1 LGEISISDSSVRG
14 ERLQVDLADE
24 SAFETCAIAG
34 ADGITIKALRNGC
47 IYSIERGEIQ
57 INQILAS
64 PLAGGIHRIYLRIHE
79 DSGISSVE
87 IVGPR
92 AASAFAFGPDRFV
105 WSGAWR
111 GLHYRC
117 ICRAPDAGDAWF
129 FRVEVENRS
138 ENAVNCD
145 AVMVQDIGL
154 AARGQVRNNENYTSQ
169 YLDHLAATHS
179 ELGYLLMTRQNL
191 PQPGATHPWLL
202 QGCFPKAVGFT
213 TDGFD
218 FFGVGYKADG
228 VPAALFRGTIGE
240 RVRQYEAAY
249 TAIQS
254 NQAEIE
260 PSDCFAFTFFCSF
273 SGDHPEPSSASDIDE
288 MRLGSLRA
296 AAGEIALMP
305 AGAGN
310 LLSPKP
316 GRGIFQTA
324 DLYAAEDFDESD
336 IRAQFPGRLRH
347 EEFEGGKR
355 LSFFYGPQSRH
366 VVLKAK
372 EIAGARPHGHIMR
385 SGRGL
390 LPDAEVMSCTCYCAG
405 VFGSQMAL
413 GNSVFGKFL
422 STVRD
427 PLNIVRSSGLR
438 IFARRHP
445 TGAWRLL
452 GVPSAFEMAPNFC
465 RWYYKGNGNLLTVS
479 CIASDEDAAFT
490 YEISAEKQGLEF
502 LICGEI
508 AAGSQEYDSSPRLLI
523 DARTMRITIRPDCRS
538 QLAAKY
544 PEIVFHAVSSA
555 PGAIEAIGG
564 DELIGVNPG
573 ATPLPYFAIR
583 SRPTRLFTLS
593 FVGSLDTGPRAELLC
608 AKYEALEAESPLE
621 TANNSAFWSEASQG
635 IRISSASS
643 DKAAQIHDAL
653 AWFARDAIIHF
664 SVPRGLE
671 QANGGAWGVRDVC
684 QGPVE
689 FLLSQDRAEV
699 VKTILHELFSQQYEG
714 RGDWPQWFMFAPFQ
728 EFQSSTCH
736 GDIAIWPLKALCDY
750 LEHTDDGEILGDRL
764 PYTNEESFART
775 ERRETILEHVD
786 RLLERLQQQFV
797 KGLSIPRYGEGDWD
811 DSLQPVCPERGE
823 RMASSWTAA
832 LMYQTLRRYGAVLAR
847 SGQSERAGSASELAD
862 RIYAD
867 FQRLLIV
874 DGVVAGFVVF
884 DEGTARPEQ
893 YLLHPLDRSTG
904 IGYRLI
910 PMTRGI
916 LGHIFSV
923 EQANAHLELIKRHLA
938 FPDGARLMDRP
949 TRYSGGRESVFRR
962 SESAAFFGREIGL
975 QYVHAHLRYAEALA
989 VMGKAEDLLQALCAA
1004 NPIAVTQ
1011 TVKKAGLRQRNCY
1024 FSSSD
1029 ADFRDRYEASRD
1041 YEKLRRGEVAVNG
1054 GWRIYS
1060 SGPGIYTGL
1069 VVRQLFGLRRYFD
1082 CMEFDPVLPAE
1093 LDGIECELKYRGRAV
1108 RYQFGV
1114 RGSEAVR
1121 HVYINGVEMM
1131 PLERAKNPY
1140 RPGGI
1145 RIKKTEFEKA
1155 LDRPENLV
1163 RIEL

>member
-1 LGEISISDSSVRG
+1 MSG
-14 ERLQVDLADE
+14 ERLQADLADE

-34 ADGITIKALRNGC
+34 AGGTTIKALRNGC
-47 IYSIERGEIQ
+47 IYSIESGEIQ

-79 DSGISSVE
+79 GRGISSVE
-87 IVGPR
+87 IVGPH
-92 AASAFAFGPDRFV
+92 AASAFSYSQDRFV

-117 ICRAPDAGDAWF
+117 ICRMASAENAWF
-129 FRVEVENRS
+129 FEVEVENRS
-138 ENAVNCD
+138 ENAVVCD

-169 YLDHLAATHS
+169 YLDHFAAPHP
-179 ELGYLLMTRQNL
+179 ELGYVLMTRQNL
-191 PQPGATHPWLL
+191 PQPGGMHPWLL
-202 QGCFPKAVGFT
+202 QGCFPKAAGFV

-218 FFGVGYKADG
+218 FFGVGYRATG
-228 VPAALFRGTIGE
+228 IPVALSRNIIGE

-254 NQAEIE
+254 NQAKIE
-260 PSDCFAFTFFCSF
+260 PSERSVSQFFYKF
-273 SGDHPEPSSASDIDE
+273 VADHPEPSSSADMDDAGI
-288 MRLGSLRA
+288 LSLRA
-296 AAGEIALMP
+296 AADELAHEPASMP
-305 AGAGN
+305 AGAAD
-310 LLSPKP
+310 LSSPKP
-316 GRGIFQTA
+316 GRGVFQTA
-324 DLYAAEDFDESD
+324 DLYPADDLDESD
-336 IRAQFPGRLRH
+336 IRSYFAGELRH
-347 EEFEGGKR
+347 DEFDGANR
-355 LSFFYGPQSRH
+355 LSFFHGPQSLH

-390 LPDAEVMSCTCYCAG
+390 LPDADVMSCTCYCAG
-405 VFGSQMAL
+405 IFGSQMAL

-427 PLNIVRSSGLR
+427 PLNIIRSSGLR
-438 IFARRHP
+438 ILVRRHP

-452 GVPSAFEMAPNFC
+452 GVPSAFEMGPNFC
-465 RWYYKGNGNLLTVS
+465 RWYYKGNGNLLTVT

-490 YEISAEKQGLEF
+490 YQIRSEKQGFEY

-508 AAGSQEYDSSPRLLI
+508 AAGPQEYDSSPRLSI
-523 DARTMRITIRPDCRS
+523 DSRTMRVTIRPDSRS
-538 QLAAKY
+538 QLAANC
-544 PEIVFHAVSSA
+544 PEIIFHAVSST
-555 PGAIEAIGG
+555 PEAIEVIGG

-583 SRPTRLFTLS
+583 TRPTKLFTMS
-593 FVGSLDTGPRAELLC
+593 FVGSIDSGPRAESLC
-608 AKYEALEAESPLE
+608 AKYEGLEPAAPSEA
-621 TANNSAFWSEASQG
+621 ANFSAFWSEASQG
-635 IRISSASS
+635 MRVSSASNN
-643 DKAAQIHDAL
+643 KAAQIHDAL

-671 QANGGAWGVRDVC
+671 QVNGGAWGVRDVC

-689 FLLSQDRAEV
+689 FLLSQDRSEV
-699 VKTILHELFSQQYEG
+699 VKTILHELFSQQYDG

-728 EFQSSTCH
+728 QVQSSTCH

-750 LEHTDDGEILGDRL
+750 LEHTGDGDILHERL
-764 PYTNEESFART
+764 PYTDDEGFGRT
-775 ERRETILEHVD
+775 ERRETILQHVD
-786 RLLERLQQQFV
+786 RLLARLTQQFV

-811 DSLQPVCPERGE
+811 DSLQPVCPELGE

-832 LMYQTLRRYGAVLAR
+832 LMYQTLRRYGAALAHF
-847 SGQSERAGSASELAD
+847 GVVDRAGKASEMAD
-862 RIYAD
+862 RIHAD

-874 DGVVAGFVVF
+874 DGVVAGFTIF
-884 DEGTARPEQ
+884 DQGTGLPEHC
-893 YLLHPLDRSTG
+893 LLHPSDRRTG
-904 IGYRLI
+904 IAYRLI

-916 LGHIFSV
+916 LSHIFSA
-923 EQANAHLELIKRHLA
+923 EQANAHLELIKKHLL

-949 TRYSGGRESVFRR
+949 TRYLGGKESVFRR

-989 VMGKAEDLLQALCAA
+989 LMGKPDELLHALCIV
-1004 NPIAVTQ
+1004 NPIAVSDM
-1011 TVKKAGLRQRNCY
+1011 VKRAGIRQRNCY

-1029 ADFRDRYEASRD
+1029 ADFADRYEASRD
-1041 YEKLRRGEVAVNG
+1041 YDKLRQGDIAVNG

-1060 SGPGIYTGL
+1060 SGPGIYTSL
-1069 VVRQLFGLRRYFD
+1069 VVRHLFGFRRHFD
-1082 CMEFDPVLPAE
+1082 SMEFDPVLPRE
-1093 LDGIECELKYRGRAV
+1093 LDGIECVLKYRGRAV
-1108 RYQFGV
+1108 RYQFEI
-1114 RGSEAVR
+1114 RGAGSIR
-1121 HVYINGVEMM
+1121 HIHVNGTEMT
-1131 PLERAKNPY
+1131 PLERVKNPY
-1140 RPGGI
+1140 RAGGLRI
-1145 RIKKTEFEKA
+1145 RKSDFENA
-1155 LDRPENLV
+1155 LDQPENLV